1 MPGRPEPVIG
11 GAETAVRRVRAFVL
25 LVAATVALAAC
36 QDPST
41 TGGQVVKP
49 RVATWDAST
58 WDESNWE

>member
-1 MPGRPEPVIG
+1 M
-11 GAETAVRRVRAFVL
+11 RRVRAFVL